1 MVLDAFQDNPSQT
14 QLEVQLMNNRA
25 AHGVVSGSKEV
36 CALGCSRRPSV
47 SGVVG
52 GRFD

>member
-1 MVLDAFQDNPSQT
+1 MDAFQDNPSQT
-14 QLEVQLMNNRA
+14 QLEVQLITNRA

-36 CALGCSRRPSV
+36 RQKKTVA
-47 SGVVG
+47 G

>member
-36 CALGCSRRPSV
+36 CAPGLQSEAVCLRG
-47 SGVVG
+47 G
-52 GRFD
+52 GRSF